1 MQTWFA
7 SNFFILY
14 KIILNNVQIEEK
26 LKQNTSRA
34 KHEKYL
40 IEIVL
45 KFILNKIL
53 QQAEHH
59 IQHQFLHVEE
69 DKDT

>member
-1 MQTWFA
+1 M
-7 SNFFILY
+7 
-14 KIILNNVQIEEK
+14 NNVQIEEK